1 MNSDHGSHG
10 YCIIINNNISTEI
23 IQFEEIRSVLGKE
36 MGLHV
41 EVYTKITRKGIHQLL
56 SSLSSV
62 DHADLDWLIVIIFSE
77 GKKEHCIYGAD
88 GKKLQVK
95 EIIAHFSR
103 DSCKSLSN
111 KPKIFLFETQ
121 VKEIDLLQTSIED
134 IEMRDVYIQSA
145 IFNEEEI
152 QNTFLQ
158 EFVQTIH
165 MIDDC
170 VVFTDIVEM
179 TRNILH
185 QNNDTVR
192 FKHVDNLR
200 KPLKF
205 SKSISQNF
213 T

>member
-1 MNSDHGSHG
+1 MHSGHRFHG
-10 YCIIINNNISTEI
+10 YCIIINNNISDEI
-23 IQFEEIRSVLGKE
+23 MQFDEIRSVLSKE
-36 MGLHV
+36 MGFHV

-62 DHADLDWLIVIIFSE
+62 DHADLDCLIITIFSE
-77 GKKEHCIYGAD
+77 GKKEQCIYGAD

-95 EIIAHFSR
+95 ELIAHFSR
-103 DSCKSLSN
+103 DSCKTLSN

-121 VKEIDLLQTSIED
+121 VKERDLLQASIED
-134 IEMRDVYIQSA
+134 IEMKDVYIQSA
-145 IFNEEEI
+145 IFTEEEI
-152 QNTFLQ
+152 QTTFLH

-165 MIDDC
+165 TIDDC
-170 VVFTDIVEM
+170 FVFTDIVEM

-185 QNNDTVR
+185 QSNDTIL

-200 KPLKF
+200 KPLQF
-205 SKSISQNF
+205 SKCISQNF